1 MEALEECYKGE
12 KAKQLNMLCH
22 SENAVFPLLGQN
34 NRAEFSKYNSRCC
47 FYLSN
52 FYK

>member
-12 KAKQLNMLCH
+12 KAKQHNMLHH

-34 NRAEFSKYNSRCC
+34 NCAEFST
-47 FYLSN
+47 
-52 FYK
+52 